1 MTAFPPALLA
11 DLQRL
16 PGASHS
22 FLKQLAGEDA
32 VLLRTELNA
41 VVSAAPDGVAMRWRD
56 RLRSLDNRR
65 FFQAMAEVMAVR
77 TLMETG
83 WTLTPARHGE
93 HLVLSREGDELI
105 LMTLA
110 FLRQTR
116 AGPDGEVIDKLTRA
130 LDRVGSR
137 SRIAMHVRRWLPH
150 DFDPEPVRR
159 AIDLWL
165 REVDRG
171 GWDGRY
177 AAYEDEHVAL
187 EFALTGEKAE
197 GGAPVVAFAL
207 PPHEAHKVREVV
219 EKRLVFELDRHVAAG
234 GESRPVFVACV
245 SNEAWPLS
253 RGHLRELLLGKPG
266 SQELVGE
273 PPRMKMRFSRSYA
286 PAIFRDPVYDLVAG
300 MGIWSRP
307 DSQSARLG
315 GPTYVAPWSIWP
327 CPEAALPRPL
337 CHVLER
343 EANEATLTW
352 TR

>member
-1 MTAFPPALLA
+1 MTAFSPALLA

-16 PGASHS
+16 PGARHS

-32 VLLRTELNA
+32 EALRTELNA
-41 VVSAAPDGVAMRWRD
+41 VVSAVPDDVATHWCD

-65 FFQAMAEVMAVR
+65 FFQSMAEVMAVR

-83 WTLTPARHGE
+83 WSLTGARQADN
-93 HLVLSREGDELI
+93 LVLTREGNELI

-110 FLRQTR
+110 FLRQSR
-116 AGPDGEVIDKLTRA
+116 RGPDGDVIDRLTRA

-177 AAYEDEHVAL
+177 AAYEDQHVAL

-197 GGAPVVAFAL
+197 RGARVVAFAL
-207 PPHEAHKVREVV
+207 PPYEAHRVREVL
-219 EKRLVFELDRHVAAG
+219 EQRLVFELDRHVAAG

-245 SNEAWPLS
+245 SNEDWQLP
-253 RGHLRELLLGKPG
+253 RGHLRELLLGKPAR
-266 SQELVGE
+266 QDVIDD
-273 PPRMKMRFSRSYA
+273 PPCMTMRFSRSYA
-286 PAIFRDPVYDLVAG
+286 PAIFRDPVYDLVTG
-300 MGIWSRP
+300 IGIWSRP
-307 DSQSARLG
+307 DSLSARLG
-315 GPTYVAPWSIWP
+315 GPTYVAPWSTWH

-343 EANEATLTW
+343 EADEAVLTW
-352 TR
+352 AR